1 MAGTKEWTFNNIIDT
16 IKMEKVIEV
25 KFEDVKR
32 AFEKAGD
39 SAKESILT
47 LFPQLKEILPITGRV
62 KTFEDA
68 CHEIGIDPEQ
78 YMGKYEDEPADVV
91 AYMKLRVICKAL
103 NEGWMPQFAW
113 SEERWSPWFLLF
125 TKEELLDKDDE
136 WKIDQNLMSI
146 NGYLGDFASFA
157 NPGSSYAPFGARL
170 DVSSCLYLKSKE
182 LADYCGK
189 QFINLWADFYLK
201 KK

>member
-1 MAGTKEWTFNNIIDT
+1 
-16 IKMEKVIEV
+16 MEKVIEV

-32 AFEKAGD
+32 VFDEAGD

-47 LFPQLKEILPITGRV
+47 LFPQLKEAIQITNRV

-78 YMGKYEDEPADVV
+78 YMSKYEDEPADVV

-103 NEGWMPQFAW
+103 NEGWVPQFTW
-113 SEERWSPWFLLF
+113 GEERWSPWFLLW
-125 TKEELLDKDDE
+125 TEEELLDKDDK

-146 NGYLGDFASFA
+146 NGYVGDFASFA
-157 NPGSSYAPFGARL
+157 NPGSSHAPFGARL
-170 DVSSCLYLKSKE
+170 DVSSPLCFKSEE
-182 LADYCGK
+182 LASYCGK
-189 QFINLWADFYLK
+189 QFIDLWADFYLMK
-201 KK
+201 K